1 MSDILNGEDVLF
13 SIKSH
18 KNIKTSTIIVNI
30 FANLISRGVAG
41 RVTNDF
47 KLILTQENL
56 YIEATGY
63 STWGGLPENINTEKI
78 NREDIKF
85 FEVENES
92 SEEIITITTTKNKKM
107 TFIRDNEKNDNLGLE
122 MSKLISKNKEN

>member
-47 KLILTQENL
+47 KLILTHENL
-56 YIEATGY
+56 YVEATGY
-63 STWGGLPENINTEKI
+63 STWGGLPETINTEKI

-85 FEVENES
+85 FEVENEN

-122 MSKLISKNKEN
+122 MSKLISRNKEN